1 MKDPTER
8 AETMQ
13 PPLPKSPE
21 LPKGALTRLEKA
33 LDAENQA
40 LANFNASSIAEFSRI
55 KTQCLLELQRPAG
68 MNPVQDPGLQLR
80 LQALQQKLELNRWLL
95 HLHLEAAKEVS
106 SVITAAIREAESDG
120 TYSRYSGAAKV
131 YG

>member
-1 MKDPTER
+1 MEDPEER

-21 LPKGALTRLEKA
+21 LGKGALSRLEQV
-33 LDAENQA
+33 LDEENKA

-68 MNPVQDPGLQLR
+68 LNPVLDPGLQLR
-80 LQALQQKLELNRWLL
+80 LQALQEKLELNRWLL

-106 SVITAAIREAESDG
+106 SVITTAIREAESDG

>member
-1 MKDPTER
+1 ME
-8 AETMQ
+8 
-13 PPLPKSPE
+13 PPLSTSPE
-21 LPKGALTRLEKA
+21 LGKAALARLEKA
-33 LDAENQA
+33 LDEENEA
-40 LANFNASSIAEFSRI
+40 LANFNASSINEFSRI

-68 MNPVQDPGLQLR
+68 LNPAQDPGLQTR

-106 SVITAAIREAESDG
+106 AVITAAIRDSESDG

>member
-1 MKDPTER
+1 
-8 AETMQ
+8 MQ
-13 PPLPKSPE
+13 PHQSASPE
-21 LPKGALTRLEKA
+21 LAKVALTRLEKA
-33 LDAENQA
+33 LDEENSA
-40 LANFNASSIAEFSRI
+40 LANFNASNIAEFSRI

-68 MNPVQDPGLQLR
+68 MNPARDPGLQVR

-106 SVITAAIREAESDG
+106 SVIMSALREVESDG
-120 TYSRYSGAAKV
+120 TYSRYSGAARV